1 MKLSQRN
8 PYPALAF
15 LLLPLSYCCF
25 LCLICAMAAS
35 SPVPPLSVTLHWPCP
50 DIPLGQT

>member
-15 LLLPLSYCCF
+15 LLLPLPYLYNGSIKPRSAVFCNTS
-25 LCLICAMAAS
+25 LAL
-35 SPVPPLSVTLHWPCP
+35 P
-50 DIPLGQT
+50 

>member
-15 LLLPLSYCCF
+15 LLLPLSSY
-25 LCLICAMAAS
+25 LCNGSIKPRSAAFCNTS
-35 SPVPPLSVTLHWPCP
+35 LALP
-50 DIPLGQT
+50 

>member
-15 LLLPLSYCCF
+15 LLLPLSYLNNGSIKPRSAVFCNTS
-25 LCLICAMAAS
+25 LAL
-35 SPVPPLSVTLHWPCP
+35 P
-50 DIPLGQT
+50 

>member
-15 LLLPLSYCCF
+15 LLLPLPY
-25 LCLICAMAAS
+25 LCNGSIKPRSAAFCNTS
-35 SPVPPLSVTLHWPCP
+35 LALP
-50 DIPLGQT
+50 